1 MVTSANVVVVGG
13 GVIGL
18 SAAWEAAGRGL
29 SVCVADPAPGHG
41 ASWVA
46 AGMLAPVTEATF
58 GEEPLVGLLLE
69 ASRRWPEFARRLES
83 ATGTDPG
90 FRPCGTVVVAVDGSD
105 RATVDRLLAYQQSLG
120 LEARRL
126 SATEC
131 RELVAGL
138 APGVRG
144 GALMPGD
151 HQVDNRRLVAGL
163 LAACQAAGVTMV
175 VQRVDEVSMSA
186 GRVDGVVL
194 ADGSTLA
201 ATAVVVAA
209 GASSASLSGVPTGV
223 LPPVRPVKGHVVRLR
238 GSARSP
244 LLEHTVRGLVHGRP
258 CYLVPR
264 RDGTVVLGA
273 TAEERGFDRSVQA
286 GAVHA
291 LLDDGRRLVPG
302 IDELELVECIAGLR
316 PGSPDNCPWVGPT
329 TVPGLVVATGHYR
342 NGILLAPLTGWAVA
356 ALLTDGAV
364 PAPLDAFP
372 PQRALEPAAATL
384 SAGPAGAAGGPGQP

>member
-1 MVTSANVVVVGG
+1 MSTNANVVVVGG

-18 SAAWEAAGRGL
+18 SVAWEAAGRGL

-46 AGMLAPVTEATF
+46 AGMLAPVTEASF
-58 GEEPLVGLLLE
+58 GEEPLVDLLLE
-69 ASRRWPEFARRLES
+69 ASGRWPDFARRLET

-105 RATVDRLLAYQQSLG
+105 RAAVDRLLSYQQSLG

-131 RELVAGL
+131 RELVPGL

-151 HQVDNRRLVAGL
+151 HQVDNRRLVAAL
-163 LAACQAAGVTMV
+163 LAACQAAGVKMV
-175 VQRVDEVSMSA
+175 VQRVDAVSLSD
-186 GRVDGVVL
+186 GRVDGVVV
-194 ADGSTLA
+194 ADGSTLV
-201 ATAVVVAA
+201 ATTVVVAA
-209 GASSASLSGVPTGV
+209 GAYSGGLSGLPEGV

-238 GSARSP
+238 GPSKSP
-244 LLEHTVRGLVHGRP
+244 ILEHTLRGLVHGRP

-273 TAEERGFDRSVQA
+273 TSEERGFDRSVQA
-286 GAVHA
+286 GAVHS
-291 LLDDGRRLVPG
+291 LLDDARALVPG

-329 TVPGLVVATGHYR
+329 GVPGLVVATGHYR

-356 ALLTDGAV
+356 TLLTDGAV
-364 PAPLDAFP
+364 PAPLDRFP
-372 PQRALEPAAATL
+372 PERALQQATPAE
-384 SAGPAGAAGGPGQP
+384 AAGRPAPA